1 MKKTAKFIQF
11 LTYWPIYLT
20 LKFFVHYKVEGQE
33 NLKGLENKG
42 VIFASNHASYID
54 GPISA
59 ASIPRNGFYPGK
71 FFPIRFLAFRT
82 YFNWFNPIPFPL
94 GIFAA
99 LYVRMNGSIPV
110 EKAKGDL
117 LNALRHVIRE
127 IKNGAKLWIYPEGSI
142 TKDGKLQEGK
152 RGVTFLHQQ
161 TGAPIVPVAL
171 VGTFKIISLKTLFGK
186 NKVTVRIGKPIY
198 SLENCVKENCNLE
211 GGVAKVM
218 SEIARLM
225 G

>member
-1 MKKTAKFIQF
+1 MRKTAKIIQF
-11 LTYWPIYLT
+11 FTYWPIYLT
-20 LKFFVHYKVEGQE
+20 LRFFVHYKVEGQE
-33 NLKGLENKG
+33 NLKGLENGG

-59 ASIPRNGFYPGK
+59 ASMPRNGFYPGK
-71 FFPIRFLAFRT
+71 FFPIRFLAFKA

-94 GIFAA
+94 GVFAA
-99 LYVRMNGSIPV
+99 MYVRMNGSVPV

-117 LNALRHVIRE
+117 LKALRHVIGE

-152 RGVTFLHQQ
+152 RGVIFLHQQ

-171 VGTFKIISLKTLFGK
+171 IGTFKILSLKTLFRK
-186 NKVTVRIGKPIY
+186 NSVKVKIGKPIY
-198 SLENCVKENCNLE
+198 SLENCNQENCDLD
-211 GGVAKVM
+211 GGVEKVM
-218 SEIARLM
+218 FEIARLI